1 MNTNIGMT
9 GEFRCVVKKSD
20 GSIKTDTGYQKNL
33 ILNQGLDFFGGVKG
47 TDMMAYCV
55 IGSGNSQPIYTQ
67 NKLDAITTYA
77 IGVDFSDKYDYDAS
91 RDGNLYKTNKVR
103 QYTFKGLNDVNIS
116 EVGLASEF
124 SSTTDYYLCTRA
136 LIKDS
141 QGVPTTITVLSGEV
155 LEIYYKLWQ
164 VFDTTDKVGTINLLD
179 GVGGSVAYNYSSKV
193 VTNTQESVN
202 YFGKTAIFTNRWY
215 VLYPSTE
222 TSTPSYSSPD
232 TYQYSEYVYGSYK
245 IVVTFPLDIGD
256 ANGNI
261 RLMTI
266 PSFSLWTIRFGSVA
280 DDSPITK
287 TDTQTLTIPVEV
299 SWGRYEGA
307 L

>member
-1 MNTNIGMT
+1 MNTNIGIA
-9 GEFRCVVKKSD
+9 GEFRCVVKKAD
-20 GSIKTDTGYQKNL
+20 GSIKTDTGYQKNI
-33 ILNQGLDFFGGVKG
+33 ILDKGLDFFGDLHG
-47 TDMMAYCV
+47 TNMMDFCV
-55 IGSGNSQPIYTQ
+55 IGSGNSKPVYIQ
-67 NKLDAITTYA
+67 NELDAITTYA
-77 IGVDFSDKYDYDAS
+77 RGDDFSSKYDYDAS

-103 QYTFKGLNDVNIS
+103 KYTFYGLSNANIS

-124 SSTTDYYLCTRA
+124 SSSIDYYLCTRA
-136 LIKDS
+136 LIKDA

-193 VTNTQESVN
+193 VTNTKESVN
-202 YFGKTAIFTNRWY
+202 YFGNTAIFTNRWY
-215 VLYPSTE
+215 GLYPSTD
-222 TSTPSYSSPD
+222 TSTPSYSSPE
-232 TYQYSEYVYGSYK
+232 TYQYSNYVKGSYK
-245 IVVTFPLDIGD
+245 IVVTFPLGIND
-256 ANGNI
+256 ANGDI

-280 DDSPITK
+280 NDSPIVK
-287 TDTQTLTIPVEV
+287 TNTQTLTIPVEV